1 MAGGYSFERIDN
13 ERDARVPL
21 AYVAPPE
28 DSATGHALRIAGSG
42 LGALDLAL
50 RDTPI
55 PGLTRS
61 EALLW
66 RRRFDTAD
74 LGQIADGIKQGR
86 TLGLRTLIPGDVDWP
101 ESLAALGSREP
112 YALWVKGDARLLSAP
127 VSSRAALVGAYAA
140 SDYGVEWVRQASAEL
155 TQDGYVIAA
164 TSGAGIA
171 AEAVQSVLRENGH
184 PVVVAP
190 RPLTSRDAD
199 DAVVAHHGVL
209 ISELPPGAGHPRET
223 GRASHRILAA
233 TSGVLTV
240 VEARE
245 RSTPIRTA
253 MIARV
258 CKRDVAAVPA
268 DVTRPRQGTNRL
280 IADGTATLV
289 TTTEDVERLLERSAS
304 RQPMLGLD
312 HRAMARSLEHGAGLG
327 R

>member
-1 MAGGYSFERIDN
+1 MAGSFSFETIDT
-13 ERDARVPL
+13 ERAARVAL

-28 DSATGHALRIAGSG
+28 DTATGHALQITGSG

-55 PGLTRS
+55 PGLSRA

-74 LGQIADGIKQGR
+74 LDQIADGVEQSR
-86 TLGLRTLIPGDVDWP
+86 TLGLRTLIPGDPDWP
-101 ESLAALGSREP
+101 ESLAVLGPREP
-112 YALWVKGDARLLSAP
+112 VALWGKGDARLLAAP

-140 SDYGVEWVRQASAEL
+140 SDYGAEWAGRVAGEL
-155 TQDGYVIAA
+155 TQDGYVVAT
-164 TSGAGIA
+164 TSGTGIA
-171 AEAVQSVLRENGH
+171 AEASRASLLEGGH
-184 PVVVAP
+184 PVVVVP
-190 RPLTSRDAD
+190 RALTQTQADAAIARDGLL
-199 DAVVAHHGVL
+199 V
-209 ISELPPGAGHPRET
+209 SELPPGSPHPRES
-223 GRASHRILAA
+223 GRSSHRILAA

-245 RSTPIRTA
+245 HSTPVRTA
-253 MIARV
+253 MLARMF
-258 CKRDVAAVPA
+258 KREVAAVPA

-289 TTTEDVERLLERSAS
+289 TDVEDVERLLEQQTPVCSV
-304 RQPMLGLD
+304 LGLD
-312 HRAMARSLEHGAGLG
+312 LRSTARALDHGTGLG